1 MAKYQGTYKCGQEGV
16 VNVGGP
22 GKDREWK
29 KELHFS
35 RLCPECYAKKLA
47 EDREKENKAAA
58 EASKKMELPELS
70 GSPKQVAWANTLR
83 LSWIKEHES
92 LIGRVHESIEKGQKV
107 VIKDYEPEIT
117 EEKLIKAM
125 ELLKRKKTEARF
137 WIESRNNY
145 TAFFM
150 NEADK
155 LDIPEDVQEEI
166 NMEEARL
173 TVQPDS
179 PSKEGIV
186 KIFASE
192 KNISTIYVK
201 DEDFM
206 KIVKE
211 LNYKW
216 NGAWERNL
224 SELTGTAEN
233 RAAELGNKLLSSGF
247 TVQFPSEASK
257 NMAILGDFEPECYRW
272 VQYSKDLSK
281 LFVKW
286 WEKNDSLY
294 YSSKKLPGAKWY
306 RGSMLVSPEFYKE
319 VLDFAET
326 WGFKLTKAAQR
337 AIAAYQE
344 KEKLFVKAEVSE
356 APETESVSG
365 NDKLREQLE
374 KAGVIEDLKDEA

>member
-1 MAKYQGTYKCGQEGV
+1 M
-16 VNVGGP
+16 
-22 GKDREWK
+22 
-29 KELHFS
+29 
-35 RLCPECYAKKLA
+35 
-47 EDREKENKAAA
+47 
-58 EASKKMELPELS
+58 
-70 GSPKQVAWANTLR
+70 
-83 LSWIKEHES
+83 
-92 LIGRVHESIEKGQKV
+92 
-107 VIKDYEPEIT
+107 
-117 EEKLIKAM
+117 
-125 ELLKRKKTEARF
+125 
-137 WIESRNNY
+137 
-145 TAFFM
+145 
-150 NEADK
+150 
-155 LDIPEDVQEEI
+155 
-166 NMEEARL
+166 
-173 TVQPDS
+173 
-179 PSKEGIV
+179 
-186 KIFASE
+186 
-192 KNISTIYVK
+192 
-201 DEDFM
+201 
-206 KIVKE
+206 KE